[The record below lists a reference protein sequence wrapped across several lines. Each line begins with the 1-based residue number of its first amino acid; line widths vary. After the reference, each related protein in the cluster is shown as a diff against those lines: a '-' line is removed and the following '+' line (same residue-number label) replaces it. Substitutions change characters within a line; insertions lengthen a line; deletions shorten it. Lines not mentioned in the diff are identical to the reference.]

1 MRMRLKAS
9 QRDESPQRLLEQLRR
24 VQHQSAKT
32 RDGQVVRGITE
43 LAAVQ
48 HELFTSIGAKPPM
61 PAAVALTQAQQA
73 SEASL

>member
-48 HELFTSIGAKPPM
+48 RELFTSIGAKPPM
-61 PAAVALTQAQQA
+61 HAAVALTQAQQA